1 MKNKINNVLLAAEH
15 QKVSFNFLQLNESLK
30 SFLGKKIPKKLI
42 KKIKTEI
49 RTSKDVLISEHP
61 KVVFNPFTQSG
72 PAAVCV
78 KGLKKEIKE
87 NIIGLEKEIALGNFM
102 AARGHLWDLAEA
114 HNSMGLHLETTPKY
128 GRYGEYELIKY
139 GRFGEYEKTWVSQV
153 LKTNKHY
160 NFKIAKIS
168 EKLEDFKEAREKY
181 LALWAQY
188 QNSIK
193 NS

>member
-1 MKNKINNVLLAAEH
+1 
-15 QKVSFNFLQLNESLK
+15 
-30 SFLGKKIPKKLI
+30 LGKKIPKKLI
-42 KKIKTEI
+42 KQVQKEIKA
-49 RTSKDVLISEHP
+49 SFDVLNLSHP
-61 KVVFNPFTQSG
+61 KVVFNPRAMNG

-78 KGLKKEIKE
+78 KGLKGVIEENLNDLKKEIS
-87 NIIGLEKEIALGNFM
+87 LGNFR
-102 AARGHLWDLAEA
+102 AASHYLWDLGEDHSIMAT
-114 HNSMGLHLETTPKY
+114 HLLHTPWY

-153 LKTNKHY
+153 LKTNKFY

>member
-1 MKNKINNVLLAAEH
+1 MDKKINKVLLAAEH
-15 QKVSFNFLQLNESLK
+15 QKLSFNFLQLNDTLR
-30 SFLGKKIPKKLI
+30 SFLGKVPKKLI
-42 KKIKTEI
+42 KKVQKEI

-72 PAAVCV
+72 PAAVCTQ
-78 KGLKKEIKE
+78 GLKESIKKDLEGLDKEIS
-87 NIIGLEKEIALGNFM
+87 LGNFR

-114 HNSMGLHLETTPKY
+114 HNSMGLHLETAPSWY
-128 GRYGEYELIKY
+128 NGEYK
-139 GRFGEYEKTWVSQV
+139 KTWVSQV

-168 EKLEDFKEAREKY
+168 EKLEVFKEVREEY

-193 NS
+193 KQLTL